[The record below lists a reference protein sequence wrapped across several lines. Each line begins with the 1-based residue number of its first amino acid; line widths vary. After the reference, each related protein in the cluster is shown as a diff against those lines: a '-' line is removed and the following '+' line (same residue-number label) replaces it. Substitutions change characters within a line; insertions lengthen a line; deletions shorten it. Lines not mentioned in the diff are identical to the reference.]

1 MLLAFGAT
9 ANAQQKS
16 ADKATAQ
23 QEYAKAK
30 KGFNDAATK
39 DIATLSEFVKLTSD
53 QKVKLQ
59 SLFAEKHRMHSE
71 NLSNER
77 KAVAKQSIEASF
89 KSALTPDQLSKVE
102 GNTQLMQTLLT
113 I

>member
-16 ADKATAQ
+16 AEKTAKQ
-23 QEYAKAK
+23 AEYAKAK
-30 KGFNDAATK
+30 TGFNEAATK
-39 DIATLSEFVKLTSD
+39 DVATLSEFVKLTSE

-59 SLFAEKHRMHSE
+59 SIFAEKHNLHAQ
-71 NLSNER
+71 NLSDQR
-77 KAVAKQSIEASF
+77 KSIAKQSIEASF
-89 KSALTPDQLSKVE
+89 KSTLTPDQLSKVE